1 MSNVLSGALSGMNF
15 TGMWVQVL
23 FWVGYGL
30 IGLLVLGVLVAIYY
44 LLSFNVKANT
54 WNLYGSGKDGVFS
67 VSKQKWNRLKWINK
81 KTAWRPLFPLFNKME
96 LEPFDSEYVYPGKQ
110 VYAFVL
116 NDKWMP
122 GRINIDNT
130 EETIRCEVNPVPYYV
145 RNWQSLQHKK
155 NAKEFAEHNF
165 WEDNKYFFMVIV
177 TAVLCLVMVG
187 VTVYFTYKFATGG
200 NAAMSNLANAL
211 RGFNTIPSI

>member
-30 IGLLVLGVLVAIYY
+30 IGLLVLGVLVSIYY

>member
-30 IGLLVLGVLVAIYY
+30 IGLLVLGVLVVIYY